1 MKKPAEPTK
10 LDPIVSEF
18 ATQEEADE
26 YDAWFRKKVQ
36 ASLDDPG
43 ESIPH
48 EEVMR
53 EMRKIITQSAER
65 NRKQRA

>member
-43 ESIPH
+43 QSIPH
-48 EEVMR
+48 EVAMAR
-53 EMRKIITQSAER
+53 I
-65 NRKQRA
+65 RATLARVSKKTA